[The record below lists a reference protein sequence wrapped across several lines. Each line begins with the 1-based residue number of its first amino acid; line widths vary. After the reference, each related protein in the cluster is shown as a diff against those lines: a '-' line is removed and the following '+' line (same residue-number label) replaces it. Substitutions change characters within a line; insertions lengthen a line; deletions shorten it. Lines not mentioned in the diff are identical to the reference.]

1 MPVDKL
7 NKCIFNDV
15 VIDIIKEQ
23 YKNRTKIDVINFI
36 QELLYQSE
44 TVQKLTEEYKKS
56 LNDNVFWELID
67 YLGLT
72 EHIKQ

>member
-56 LNDNVFWELID
+56 LNDNVFWKLID